1 MKIDMTEVHNQKTAL
16 SNSQTSITTQLE
28 TAKTSFVN
36 LVNSESLKGDVK
48 GAIDAKISNHAFPLL
63 MNFF

>member
-28 TAKTSFVN
+28 TAR
-36 LVNSESLKGDVK
+36 
-48 GAIDAKISNHAFPLL
+48 ALL
-63 MNFF
+63 

>member
-28 TAKTSFVN
+28 TAKTSFVS

-48 GAIDAKISNHAFPLL
+48 EQLMPRLAIIRFPY
-63 MNFF
+63 

>member
-36 LVNSESLKGDVK
+36 LVNSESLKEMSREQLMPRLV
-48 GAIDAKISNHAFPLL
+48 IIRFPY
-63 MNFF
+63 

>member
-48 GAIDAKISNHAFPLL
+48 GQLMPRLVIIRFPY
-63 MNFF
+63 